1 MPAPGA
7 PAEALP
13 DDVKRALAA
22 LPEELRRVCVGA
34 LTGEGAFDGAEGK
47 ARLLAG
53 ERPTL
58 GGVPDELAV
67 LLQEALAGD
76 PTARPAARMPAGHR
90 AERAPA
96 GPSVCTHRRTAV

>member
-34 LTGEGAFDGAEGK
+34 LTGEGAEDGFMPFSDDPGTRVDLVVDTGRRVLTITQALPDGRTRENQAEWS
-47 ARLLAG
+47 
-53 ERPTL
+53 
-58 GGVPDELAV
+58 DE
-67 LLQEALAGD
+67 EED
-76 PTARPAARMPAGHR
+76 
-90 AERAPA
+90 
-96 GPSVCTHRRTAV
+96 